1 MAAASWIK
9 SHPGKGI
16 WTFAAILFNAIRFP
30 LWLIYFLP
38 SFTRQSSKWSLRKS
52 EAKVVSILRNLASDF
67 HRQPFTT
74 VRLGGKLSIDAV
86 DAVCYT
92 DTYIC

>member
-52 EAKVVSILRNLASDF
+52 VLNQ
-67 HRQPFTT
+67 RQPRFNNVDHT
-74 VRLGGKLSIDAV
+74 SISIAN
-86 DAVCYT
+86 
-92 DTYIC
+92 